1 MTLKR
6 ERQMYFQM
14 TSTPT
19 KSFLTASPAL
29 PAAPGHRKESKY
41 GGNMSLTKMNNQYIA
56 SNGSIT
62 VKFDDDTT
70 TDGMNTFD
78 FLNMLQVRRQ
88 REQETNKFKATSGS
102 TNNKF
107 TRINWSNIL
116 HEVNGRYITL

>member
-1 MTLKR
+1 
-6 ERQMYFQM
+6 M

-29 PAAPGHRKESKY
+29 PAAPGHRKASKY

-70 TDGMNTFD
+70 TDGMNTF
-78 FLNMLQVRRQ
+78 FFFKHASS
-88 REQETNKFKATSGS
+88 QETERTGNEQ
-102 TNNKF
+102 
-107 TRINWSNIL
+107 I
-116 HEVNGRYITL
+116 